1 MRKLLNKKRKD
12 KLPLR
17 YKCVNLIILLFNRVI
32 ENIQIR
38 ALLHLLVNRNKNQ
51 EQFQITYNNIKR
63 TNQFIHQK
71 TIIMKKFVYLFSA
84 ITLIASV
91 SLVSCTNS
99 TEDDTTKD
107 EAKKDTVVIEE
118 KTEVRVATSEEWA
131 AYKADVEAK
140 IDANEKRIV
149 ELKAK
154 INKPGK
160 LLDKARAERIEA
172 LEERNRNLRL
182 KITAYETN
190 KTDWE
195 KFKEEV
201 NHDLDELGKAINDI
215 FTDNK

>member
-1 MRKLLNKKRKD
+1 
-12 KLPLR
+12 
-17 YKCVNLIILLFNRVI
+17 
-32 ENIQIR
+32 
-38 ALLHLLVNRNKNQ
+38 
-51 EQFQITYNNIKR
+51 
-63 TNQFIHQK
+63 
-71 TIIMKKFVYLFSA
+71 LFSA
-84 ITLIASV
+84 ITLITGLSLAS
-91 SLVSCTNS
+91 CNNS
-99 TEDDTTKD
+99 AEDDTTKD
-107 EAKKDTVVIEE
+107 EVKKDTVVVEE

-140 IDANEKRIV
+140 IDANEKRIA

-154 INKPGK
+154 IKKPGK

-201 NHDLDELGKAINDI
+201 NHDLDELGKAIEDI

>member
-1 MRKLLNKKRKD
+1 
-12 KLPLR
+12 
-17 YKCVNLIILLFNRVI
+17 
-32 ENIQIR
+32 
-38 ALLHLLVNRNKNQ
+38 
-51 EQFQITYNNIKR
+51 
-63 TNQFIHQK
+63 
-71 TIIMKKFVYLFSA
+71 MKKIVYLFSA
-84 ITLIASV
+84 ITLISSAS
-91 SLVSCTNS
+91 LISCNNS
-99 TEDDTTKD
+99 TEDGTTEND
-107 EAKKDTVVIEE
+107 GKDTVVIEE
-118 KTEVRVATSEEWA
+118 KKETTVRVATTEEWA

-140 IDANEKRIV
+140 IDANEKRIA

-160 LLDKARAERIEA
+160 LLDKVRAERIEA
-172 LEERNRNLRL
+172 LEQRNRDLRL

>member
-1 MRKLLNKKRKD
+1 
-12 KLPLR
+12 
-17 YKCVNLIILLFNRVI
+17 
-32 ENIQIR
+32 
-38 ALLHLLVNRNKNQ
+38 
-51 EQFQITYNNIKR
+51 
-63 TNQFIHQK
+63 
-71 TIIMKKFVYLFSA
+71 MKKIVYLFSA
-84 ITLIASV
+84 ITLISSAS
-91 SLVSCTNS
+91 LLSCNNS
-99 TEDDTTKD
+99 TDDGTTEND
-107 EAKKDTVVIEE
+107 GKDTVVIEE
-118 KTEVRVATSEEWA
+118 KKETTVRVATTEEWA

-140 IDANEKRIV
+140 IDANEKRIA

-160 LLDKARAERIEA
+160 LLDKVRAERIEA
-172 LEERNRNLRL
+172 LEQRNRDLRL

>member
-1 MRKLLNKKRKD
+1 
-12 KLPLR
+12 
-17 YKCVNLIILLFNRVI
+17 
-32 ENIQIR
+32 
-38 ALLHLLVNRNKNQ
+38 
-51 EQFQITYNNIKR
+51 
-63 TNQFIHQK
+63 
-71 TIIMKKFVYLFSA
+71 MKKIVYLFSA
-84 ITLIASV
+84 ITLISSAS
-91 SLVSCTNS
+91 LLSCNNS
-99 TEDDTTKD
+99 TDEGTTEND
-107 EAKKDTVVIEE
+107 GKDTVVIEE
-118 KTEVRVATSEEWA
+118 KKETTVRVATTEEWA

-140 IDANEKRIV
+140 IDANEKRIA

-160 LLDKARAERIEA
+160 LLDKVRAERIEA
-172 LEERNRNLRL
+172 LEQRNRDLRL

>member
-1 MRKLLNKKRKD
+1 
-12 KLPLR
+12 
-17 YKCVNLIILLFNRVI
+17 
-32 ENIQIR
+32 
-38 ALLHLLVNRNKNQ
+38 
-51 EQFQITYNNIKR
+51 
-63 TNQFIHQK
+63 
-71 TIIMKKFVYLFSA
+71 MKKFVYLFSA
-84 ITLIASV
+84 ITLITGV
-91 SLVSCTNS
+91 SLVSCNNS
-99 TEDDTTKD
+99 TEDGTTENDT
-107 EAKKDTVVIEE
+107 KKDTVVIEE
-118 KTEVRVATSEEWA
+118 KNDVVTIRVATSEEWA

-140 IDANEKRIV
+140 IEANEKRIA

-160 LLDKARAERIEA
+160 LLDKVRAERIEA
-172 LEERNRNLRL
+172 LEQRNRDLRL

>member
-1 MRKLLNKKRKD
+1 
-12 KLPLR
+12 
-17 YKCVNLIILLFNRVI
+17 
-32 ENIQIR
+32 
-38 ALLHLLVNRNKNQ
+38 
-51 EQFQITYNNIKR
+51 
-63 TNQFIHQK
+63 
-71 TIIMKKFVYLFSA
+71 MKKLVYLFSA
-84 ITLIASV
+84 ITLITGLSLAS
-91 SLVSCTNS
+91 CNNS
-99 TEDDTTKD
+99 AEDDTTKD
-107 EAKKDTVVIEE
+107 EVKKDTVVIEE

-140 IDANEKRIV
+140 IDANEKRIA